1 MIILASIS
9 IATLTG
15 DNGIIN
21 QSKEAKEET
30 EIAEERE
37 TVEISAVQAAGMDRY
52 GNVTEE
58 NLRNQL
64 NKNIGNGKYELEV
77 VGEKF
82 KVTYTESQRSYYVNK
97 DGEIQIADGDL
108 SNEEIYSETVREEDI
123 APEDLFN
130 YEIINNGRTAKI
142 GDMMLPEKTV
152 KISGIKAKYCNEN
165 GYNPDT
171 GIKDLSDTNYEIIYE
186 GQKISDTLV
195 IPYKVDGKFVQG
207 GIEGEEYTIIEV
219 NLTIYASSLGEY
231 RSLPYVETIIYPNT
245 VQKIYSTPNFF
256 ADINTELKKVILP
269 KNITEIP
276 YYFFSGCE
284 NLKEIDIP
292 TSVISIGESAFENCK
307 NLTTVIIP
315 EGVTSIEKET
325 FQNCENLTTMIIP
338 KNVVNIEEA
347 AFRNCNN
354 LTTITIPE
362 SVIKIGNDAFL
373 RCNKLNTVNYGGTQE
388 QWDKIE
394 IGYSNNSLKNA
405 NINFMK

>member
-1 MIILASIS
+1 MKNNNKGITLIALVVTIIVLIILASIS
-9 IATLTG
+9 IGALTEK
-15 DNGIIN
+15 NGIIN
-21 QSKEAKEET
+21 QSKQAKEET
-30 EIAEERE
+30 EIAEEKE

-108 SNEEIYSETVREEDI
+108 SNEGIYSETVREEDI

-142 GDMMLPEKTV
+142 GDMILPEKTV
-152 KISGIKAKYCNEN
+152 KITGIKAKYCNEN

-171 GIKDLSDTNYEIIYE
+171 ENNDLADTNYEIIYE

-207 GIEGEEYTIIEV
+207 GIEGEEYTIIEAE
-219 NLTIYASSLGEY
+219 LTVYSYAVGTEGH

-245 VQKIYSTPNFF
+245 IVKLYSGGSF
-256 ADINTELKKVILP
+256 ANNKNPKLKKVILP
-269 KNITEIP
+269 QNITEIP
-276 YYFFSGCE
+276 EYFFNHCE

-292 TSVISIGESAFENCK
+292 KSVKSIG
-307 NLTTVIIP
+307 IR
-315 EGVTSIEKET
+315 T
-325 FQNCENLTTMIIP
+325 FSYCT
-338 KNVVNIEEA
+338 
-347 AFRNCNN
+347 N
-354 LTTITIPE
+354 LTTITIPQ
-362 SVIKIGNDAFL
+362 SVVNIDDYSFYK
-373 RCNKLNTVNYGGTQE
+373 CNNLKTINYEGTEE
-388 QWDKIE
+388 QWNKIE
-394 IGYSNNSLKNA
+394 IGVDNNGLENA